1 MKASI
6 LVAMFAFA
14 FLIPDV
20 LSARAQ
26 TPPPPQ
32 NFDGKVI
39 LPSTFGDLICL
50 GGWDAEARR
59 CNGAQ
64 VSSGGLAA
72 LSAMRSA
79 EALERIQALLDTMN
93 KTLSENTEAVLSIEL
108 SIDQQNRQ
116 AGESLRQAIS
126 KRIDAAVETIGD
138 DDSVKEALQKLKNDL
153 LREIDRENP
162 KPAAESGR

>member
-14 FLIPDV
+14 FLISDV
-20 LSARAQ
+20 PSARAQ

-50 GGWDAEARR
+50 GGWDAESRR

-79 EALERIQALLDTMN
+79 EALERIQALLDTMS
-93 KTLSENTEAVLSIEL
+93 KTLSENTEAVLSIEN
-108 SIDQQNRQ
+108 SIEQQNRQ
-116 AGESLRQAIS
+116 AGESLRQAVA
-126 KRIDAAVETIGD
+126 KKVDAVAETVD